1 MRACLIGAVF
11 CVSAACGFAATNKQ
25 FRAGAAA
32 SNVTPWLGVSINGGF
47 QDHIATN
54 VHDELHA
61 RCIVLDDSQIRLV
74 LVVVDSCMIPREIFD
89 EAKRVASQNTGIP
102 VSNMLMSATHTHSAP
117 AAAPVFQ

>member
-1 MRACLIGAVF
+1 MKVRCLF
-11 CVSAACGFAATNKQ
+11 VSTWFVAAGLAHGQTDKP

-61 RCIVLDDSQIRLV
+61 RCLVLDDSQTRLAI
-74 LVVVDSCMIPREIFD
+74 VVVDSCMVPREIFD
-89 EAKRVASQNTGIP
+89 EARRLASHKTGIP
-102 VSNMLMSATHTHSAP
+102 VSNMLLSATHTHSAP
-117 AAAPVFQ
+117 AATPLF